1 MSVLTTWITN
11 RSIRVGFILHR
22 RAEQET
28 LLFSLSIHVQLSEQF
43 QTAVY
48 YRNVCGKGHGETSAG
63 SAVPDN
69 LHGTSWCTVGSPGF
83 YRKGNPYVFRM
94 HIDINF
100 YIVLLVQ
107 AVSLVSKQQPTGGPS
122 KQPGSVVYSTSE
134 SKFHATSRS
143 ATITALDDAGFKNIT
158 GIKFDPFQGDDAN
171 GILNRDFLNS
181 LADQACLKN
190 SEEAEAYPVIFMC
203 THEEQDMIRNWN
215 WS

>member
-1 MSVLTTWITN
+1 
-11 RSIRVGFILHR
+11 
-22 RAEQET
+22 
-28 LLFSLSIHVQLSEQF
+28 
-43 QTAVY
+43 
-48 YRNVCGKGHGETSAG
+48 
-63 SAVPDN
+63 
-69 LHGTSWCTVGSPGF
+69 
-83 YRKGNPYVFRM
+83 M

-122 KQPGSVVYSTSE
+122 KQPGSVVYSSE
-134 SKFHATSRS
+134 SKFHTTSRS